1 MSFKVLS
8 AKLAAAADQELMSTG
23 GFSIDQLMELAG
35 LAVAEATHKSFPL
48 LKDVLVLVGP
58 GNNGGDGL
66 VAARHLK
73 LWGYNPS
80 IYYPKH
86 SSKPLFQNLETQLK
100 NLDIE
105 FISSLNAINNYQL
118 IIDSIFGFSF
128 KPQGGIRPPFNEVI
142 QTVNKTS
149 IPILS
154 VDIPSGWD
162 VDDGF
167 VEGGL
172 RNPDVLVSLTAPKPV
187 ANHIS
192 EKTQHYVGGRFIGPK
207 FAKKYGIDQYDYRG
221 YDQVLK
227 LSKI

>member
-1 MSFKVLS
+1 
-8 AKLAAAADQELMSTG
+8 
-23 GFSIDQLMELAG
+23 MELAG

-58 GNNGGDGL
+58 GNNG
-66 VAARHLK
+66 
-73 LWGYNPS
+73 
-80 IYYPKH
+80 
-86 SSKPLFQNLETQLK
+86 E
-100 NLDIE
+100 
-105 FISSLNAINNYQL
+105 
-118 IIDSIFGFSF
+118 
-128 KPQGGIRPPFNEVI
+128 PPFNEVI

>member
-1 MSFKVLS
+1 M
-8 AKLAAAADQELMSTG
+8 
-23 GFSIDQLMELAG
+23 
-35 LAVAEATHKSFPL
+35 
-48 LKDVLVLVGP
+48 
-58 GNNGGDGL
+58 
-66 VAARHLK
+66 
-73 LWGYNPS
+73 
-80 IYYPKH
+80 
-86 SSKPLFQNLETQLK
+86 FQNLETQLK

>member
-1 MSFKVLS
+1 MGLQSIHILPKTFFKTIVS
-8 AKLAAAADQELMSTG
+8 K
-23 GFSIDQLMELAG
+23 F
-35 LAVAEATHKSFPL
+35 
-48 LKDVLVLVGP
+48 
-58 GNNGGDGL
+58 GNTIEEFRYW
-66 VAARHLK
+66 VHL
-73 LWGYNPS
+73 
-80 IYYPKH
+80 
-86 SSKPLFQNLETQLK
+86 
-100 NLDIE
+100 
-105 FISSLNAINNYQL
+105 SLNAINNYQL

-227 LSKI
+227 LSKIWKSTISQPEKPHISQNIKYQISQIPIHQLMTHFLTIFTFP